1 MGERI
6 QLMVNGTQ
14 REAIIEG
21 ESSLLTVLRDTFDLT
36 GAKIGC
42 GEGQCGTCTVLL
54 DTQPVRACITPTQ
67 AADGKVI
74 QTIEGLAQADRLHP
88 LQQAFLDQ
96 EALQC
101 GYCTPGMIMNALG
114 LLLENE
120 WPTRTEILTAMQG
133 NICRCGTYPRIIRA
147 IEQAAVTLR
156 ARMEGGQHA
165 GRAE

>member
-1 MGERI
+1 MEERI

-14 REAIIEG
+14 CEAVVEG
-21 ESSLLTVLRDTFDLT
+21 EPSLLTVLRDTFNLT

-54 DTQPVRACITPTQ
+54 DTQPVRACITPIE
-67 AADGKVI
+67 AAAGKVI
-74 QTIEGLAQADRLHP
+74 QTIEGLAQEGRLHP

-101 GYCTPGMIMNALG
+101 GYCTAGMIMNALG
-114 LLLENE
+114 LLLENDR
-120 WPTRTEILTAMQG
+120 PTRDEIITAMQG

-156 ARMEGGQHA
+156 ARMEGGRHA
-165 GRAE
+165 